1 MLDLALLSQVTTRI
15 RTYGMQCDQQSLILE
30 SLNKLNLN
38 MTLAVGVWIGSDDAV
53 NTQQLLLMKET
64 LKKYPRK
71 YFDSIYV
78 GNEVLFREEKTSSEV
93 AKYIKDV
100 RKFIREELKWEDL
113 PVGVSEIGSKID
125 TALIEA
131 SDMVGANIHPFFG
144 GEPVN
149 NATDWVFDFLQT
161 QVEPLNF
168 KAKSPANMILSEVGW
183 PSGGG
188 KYRNSVAGTKE
199 LQSFLDEWICA
210 AQKSNYAWF
219 WFEAFDEPWKKIYHS
234 NEGTWETQWGLF
246 SVDRKL
252 KPGITLPKCKFHQ

>member
-53 NTQQLLLMKET
+53 NSQQLILMKET

-100 RKFIREELKWEDL
+100 RKFIREELKWED
-113 PVGVSEIGSKID
+113 S
-125 TALIEA
+125 
-131 SDMVGANIHPFFG
+131 
-144 GEPVN
+144 
-149 NATDWVFDFLQT
+149 LQ
-161 QVEPLNF
+161 
-168 KAKSPANMILSEVGW
+168 
-183 PSGGG
+183 
-188 KYRNSVAGTKE
+188 
-199 LQSFLDEWICA
+199 D
-210 AQKSNYAWF
+210 
-219 WFEAFDEPWKKIYHS
+219 
-234 NEGTWETQWGLF
+234 
-246 SVDRKL
+246 
-252 KPGITLPKCKFHQ
+252 